1 MQPPNIVVIQADQM
15 AAEALGAYGN
25 EAALTPH
32 IDELAESGAVFDRAY
47 CTTPLCA
54 PSRASMMTGRMPS
67 EIDCLDNGDDF
78 AASVP
83 TFAHR
88 LRKLGYHTAL
98 IGRMHFIGPD
108 QHHGFEERLTT
119 DVYPADL
126 DMVPDWTRPLHD
138 RLQWYHEA
146 DPVFTA
152 GAATANVQ
160 QDFDDEVIFRTLR
173 HLGDRKRA
181 NQAAGEDQPF
191 LMVTSF
197 IHPHDPYEP
206 PREHWDRFAE
216 AAIPDPAHPEVPDP
230 AVDPHS
236 HRLRT
241 MSGLDAREPAI
252 EDVRRARRAYYA
264 AVSYIDDHVGAIT
277 ARLRDLGLAAN
288 TVVIVTSDHG
298 DMLGEKGLWYKMSPY
313 EQSSR
318 VPLIVSGPAEVV
330 DPGRY
335 ANPVSLLDLAPTLVE
350 IARTGTGGHH
360 AEAGLSGLSLL
371 ESARREAA
379 GEQGPEDR
387 DIVIEY
393 FAEGTYRPQV
403 TLVRGT
409 LKLTVC
415 PGDPDLLFDLADDP
429 DELRNRAHSPEY
441 AAVVAQMRAEIA
453 ARYDLGEVEDHV
465 LASQRSRHLVA
476 DALKVGHVRHWDF
489 APEVDNG
496 YVRGDFWAAFRFG
509 KIPDLREPAAV
520 RNPAAER
527 GPALTPG
534 PEPVRE
540 SEVEVVR
547 VGDDL
552 AQRREEL
559 LPAFFRPA
567 GGEPVGDLALPLTG
581 IDEQPLPGRR
591 EVHGPPSRVMG
602 RGGGGDESGVRGGRD
617 EP

>member
-88 LRKLGYHTAL
+88 RASSATTPPL

-236 HRLRT
+236 HRSRT
-241 MSGLDAREPAI
+241 MSGLDEREPAI

-277 ARLRDLGLAAN
+277 ARLRDLGLDAN

-318 VPLIVSGPAEVV
+318 VPLIVAGPAEVV
-330 DPGRY
+330 LPGRY

-350 IARTGTGGHH
+350 IAHTGTGGVAHH
-360 AEAGLSGLSLL
+360 ADRGLSGLSLL

-379 GEQGPEDR
+379 GEQGPGDR
-387 DIVIEY
+387 DILIEY

-403 TLVRGT
+403 TIVRGT

-429 DELRNRAHSPEY
+429 DERTIARIHRSMLRPSRPRTAIGRSPRPRGHRRPCARLPARAVISSPMPSGSGTSATGTSNRRSTTGTSAGTSGRRSGSGRSPTC
-441 AAVVAQMRAEIA
+441 ASR
-453 ARYDLGEVEDHV
+453 RLGGDRR
-465 LASQRSRHLVA
+465 LGAIQRSRASAVA
-476 DALKVGHVRHWDF
+476 TTSIS
-489 APEVDNG
+489 
-496 YVRGDFWAAFRFG
+496 AAKNSSRR
-509 KIPDLREPAAV
+509 LRDQPAV
-520 RNPAAER
+520 
-527 GPALTPG
+527 
-534 PEPVRE
+534 
-540 SEVEVVR
+540 
-547 VGDDL
+547 
-552 AQRREEL
+552 
-559 LPAFFRPA
+559 
-567 GGEPVGDLALPLTG
+567 
-581 IDEQPLPGRR
+581 
-591 EVHGPPSRVMG
+591 SR
-602 RGGGGDESGVRGGRD
+602 SATS
-617 EP
+617 PCH